1 MSFSVLKLLL
11 FFIGIL
17 SFGYII
23 YTILLKFS
31 RNLGIRNT
39 DETLIRWS
47 NEQKPALGGIGFY
60 IAFLISVASY
70 FLLFNFG
77 YTEINI
83 QLRGLIIASSLAF
96 LMGLAD
102 DAYNTKPLLK
112 FVSQL
117 ICAFVLIYHQLY
129 IPFFEDIWLNYLI
142 TALWVVGLMNSLN
155 MLDNMDG
162 ITTLI
167 SISICMHFIAI
178 NIFIQS
184 SITVFTFIIIGL
196 LGILLSFL
204 LFNKYPSKM
213 FMGDTGSQFL
223 GVSLAGLSILFFS
236 KNPTENTSF
245 LNNTQ
250 WLSFILSFIVPITD
264 TTTVFINRIRK
275 GKSPF
280 IGGKDHTTHHLSYK
294 GFSDNKIG
302 LLLFSI
308 SLIANVLAFLQVLST
323 SGSLSLLILV
333 DVAYIIFI
341 FLFLYLPTLRKK

>member
-1 MSFSVLKLLL
+1 MSAPILKLLL

-17 SFGYII
+17 LFGYII

-31 RNLGIRNT
+31 KNLGIRNT
-39 DETLIRWS
+39 DEKLIRWS

-70 FLLFNFG
+70 FLFFNFG

-117 ICAFVLIYHQLY
+117 ICAFILIYHQIYL
-129 IPFFEDIWLNYLI
+129 PFFEIPWINYLI

-167 SISICMHFIAI
+167 SITICMHFIAI
-178 NIFIQS
+178 NIFTQPTV
-184 SITVFTFIIIGL
+184 TVFTFIVIGL

-204 LFNKYPSKM
+204 MFNISPSKM

-223 GVSLAGLSILFFS
+223 GVSLAGLSILYFS
-236 KNPTENTSF
+236 KNPEVNTTF
-245 LNNTQ
+245 DNTL
-250 WLSFILSFIVPITD
+250 WLRFILSFLVPITD

-294 GFSDNKIG
+294 GFSDNKIA

-308 SLIANVLAFLQVLST
+308 SLIANMLSFLPVLTT
-323 SGSLSLLILV
+323 SDSPPLLILV
-333 DVAYIIFI
+333 DVTYIIFI
-341 FLFLYLPTLRKK
+341 FFFLYLPTLRKK